1 MGTMRNFSVKAGFL
15 FLMLSHLPRLSAQ
28 NGPDPGRAALFITY
42 AKKAKRAISA
52 QDALLAGNLAGHKY
66 LKDEVEKITDF
77 QKEFND
83 YLKGQEDILNMAADI
98 YGIYMEV
105 SEALKNL
112 KVVKGIVVRQPA
124 NVLAVALSESKN
136 NIYHDIIDTGLNVA
150 SDIELLVPFRK
161 DPEKNTKMT
170 QEERLKVIDTLRIK
184 LRSLNRKL
192 RALGRLVCYTTI
204 MDSWYDL
211 KGTGKEY
218 QPKKMGTITRDC
230 LKTWSNHAKK
240 IKY

>member
-1 MGTMRNFSVKAGFL
+1 MLVFSV
-15 FLMLSHLPRLSAQ
+15 SLSAQ
-28 NGPDPGRAALFITY
+28 NGPDPGRAALFTAY
-42 AKKAKRAISA
+42 AKKAKKAIAA
-52 QDALLAGNLAGHKY
+52 QDALLAANLTGHKY

-83 YLKGQEDILNMAADI
+83 YLKDQEDILNMAADI

-136 NIYHDIIDTGLNVA
+136 NIYHDIIDTGLNVG
-150 SDIELLVPFRK
+150 SDIELLIPFRK

-170 QEERLKVIDTLRIK
+170 QEERLKVMDNIRIK

-192 RALGRLVCYTTI
+192 RALGRLICYTTL

-211 KGTGKEY
+211 RGTGKEY
-218 QPKKMGTITRDC
+218 QPKKMRTITRDC

-240 IKY
+240 VKY

>member
-1 MGTMRNFSVKAGFL
+1 MKHILFKLSLSIFMLTFSVSL
-15 FLMLSHLPRLSAQ
+15 FAQ
-28 NGPDPGRAALFITY
+28 NGPDPGRAGLFTLY
-42 AKKAKRAISA
+42 AKKAKKAIAA
-52 QDALLAGNLAGHKY
+52 QDALLAANLTGHKY

-112 KVVKGIVVRQPA
+112 KVIKGIVVRQPS

-150 SDIELLVPFRK
+150 SDIELLIPFRK

-170 QEERLKVIDTLRIK
+170 QEERLKVMDNIRIK

-204 MDSWYDL
+204 MDSWYEIR
-211 KGTGKEY
+211 GTGKEY
-218 QPKKMGTITRDC
+218 QPKKMRTITRDC